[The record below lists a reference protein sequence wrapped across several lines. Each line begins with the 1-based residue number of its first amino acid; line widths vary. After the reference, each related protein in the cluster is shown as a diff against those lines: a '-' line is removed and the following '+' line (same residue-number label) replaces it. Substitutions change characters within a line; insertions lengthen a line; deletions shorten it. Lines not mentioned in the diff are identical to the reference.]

1 MMSDYYP
8 PNESAWTNIQADV
21 GALVEARRTAGDHD
35 VHMLVLPTQTG
46 PFGEDWHPTV
56 MQQAS
61 MAGRA
66 VELIGALRNF

>member
-1 MMSDYYP
+1 
-8 PNESAWTNIQADV
+8 
-21 GALVEARRTAGDHD
+21 
-35 VHMLVLPTQTG
+35 MLVLPTQTG

-61 MAGRA
+61 MASRA